1 MALQMQD
8 TGEFKLVT
16 RRKKRVFSV
25 QNSCDPNVILF
36 DGNDDSDADTNYEA
50 LFGKLLQAETELRNS
65 LFGDDVFHYLQ
76 DSLRALD
83 VDGISEILCYG
94 LGHFSRRKCSKY
106 QLALL
111 LSLKNYYGSR
121 VERMMKPNVQLVRS
135 LIKEIR
141 RSSSERNAKDNIM
154 VRYILEQTRAHRETS
169 EVLCKAREEL
179 NNLAETYLCYLS
191 SRRICKEIQVRYTG
205 KGERSIKET
214 ADLVGFKLPHDPK

>member
-83 VDGISEILCYG
+83 VDEIVL
-94 LGHFSRRKCSKY
+94 
-106 QLALL
+106 
-111 LSLKNYYGSR
+111 
-121 VERMMKPNVQLVRS
+121 
-135 LIKEIR
+135 
-141 RSSSERNAKDNIM
+141 RNNFMYEDVFNDLNIH
-154 VRYILEQTRAHRETS
+154 IFLEQNIDMVPRS
-169 EVLCKAREEL
+169 FWNDREEPCYRGATL
-179 NNLAETYLCYLS
+179 DYFTAKQTERIEAKNCRKDDET
-191 SRRICKEIQVRYTG
+191 
-205 KGERSIKET
+205 
-214 ADLVGFKLPHDPK
+214 

>member
-121 VERMMKPNVQLVRS
+121 VHIYDP
-135 LIKEIR
+135 IFTPKEIYLL
-141 RSSSERNAKDNIM
+141 ERFGFNVIKINEEEIVLRNNFMYEDVFNDLNIH
-154 VRYILEQTRAHRETS
+154 IFLEQNIDMVPRS
-169 EVLCKAREEL
+169 FWNDREEPCYRGATL
-179 NNLAETYLCYLS
+179 DYFTAKQTERIEAKNCRKDDET
-191 SRRICKEIQVRYTG
+191 
-205 KGERSIKET
+205 
-214 ADLVGFKLPHDPK
+214 